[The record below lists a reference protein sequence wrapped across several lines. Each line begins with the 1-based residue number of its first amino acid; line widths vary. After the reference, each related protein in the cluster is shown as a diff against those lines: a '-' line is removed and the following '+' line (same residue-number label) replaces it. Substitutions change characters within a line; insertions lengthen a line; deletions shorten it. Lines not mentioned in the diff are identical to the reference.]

1 MGLVYGSSGQGIRS
15 DVSRLQEQGLGI
27 RFFRKDPE
35 ASILPTAIKL
45 RLCDHGGVMR
55 PRTKLPIPE
64 PTGSEFENFDRLTG
78 ILLTHKPATRQ
89 AKPEPKAKPRTK
101 NQERG
106 RPRLP
111 RP

>member
-1 MGLVYGSSGQGIRS
+1 
-15 DVSRLQEQGLGI
+15 
-27 RFFRKDPE
+27 
-35 ASILPTAIKL
+35 
-45 RLCDHGGVMR
+45 MR

-78 ILLTHKPATRQ
+78 ILLKHKPAAKR
-89 AKPEPKAKPRTK
+89 AKPVAKAAPRAK